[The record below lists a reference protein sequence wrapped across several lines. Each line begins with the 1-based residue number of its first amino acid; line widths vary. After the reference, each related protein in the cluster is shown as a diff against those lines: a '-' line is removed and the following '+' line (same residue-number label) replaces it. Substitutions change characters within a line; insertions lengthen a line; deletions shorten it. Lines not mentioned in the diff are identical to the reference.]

1 MGVIE
6 SIAMFDCH
14 VGDNITMVQI
24 AMVQWFTQL
33 VDGIQPGSPSTHDLP
48 SLGNWLTRFF

>member
-1 MGVIE
+1 
-6 SIAMFDCH
+6 MFDCH